1 MKSDIWEPAPTLYPH
16 ARRKWDRHIF
26 KWVQAELPGHDETDI
41 LGVVEKVYAELAKI
55 PVREGSSERSKAAL
69 IRKVARRVAW
79 KTLRR
84 WQGEGYRGPL
94 QPLGPRHP
102 AGEDNVARERPVIGT
117 CGDGSDDDE
126 ADPLSEDSWGDSMAG
141 DPARV
146 YEKKQDAPV
155 PVTPAELAEKYGLTL
170 EEVDLLLSPEGRSGK
185 DRVRLCRIRER
196 MKRKLLGENENK

>member
-1 MKSDIWEPAPTLYPH
+1 
-16 ARRKWDRHIF
+16 
-26 KWVQAELPGHDETDI
+26 
-41 LGVVEKVYAELAKI
+41 
-55 PVREGSSERSKAAL
+55 
-69 IRKVARRVAW
+69 
-79 KTLRR
+79 
-84 WQGEGYRGPL
+84 
-94 QPLGPRHP
+94 
-102 AGEDNVARERPVIGT
+102 
-117 CGDGSDDDE
+117 
-126 ADPLSEDSWGDSMAG
+126 MAG